1 MLIKTNLLINRY
13 NFICIGVRNL
23 VDFKRD
29 TYRFYKKPGV
39 IDVSE
44 KLVKLREEQLN
55 NFCNEL
61 FEFKVVVSDLTT
73 NIPNEKERNLLL
85 NISYYIVND
94 IELLDYFKEK
104 ESLKLNTISKRTKVP
119 IRFLEKWKDYLITYV
134 LIIENTNYKYIQ
146 DYLKIV
152 ENDGE
157 DEKEY
162 STEECKFH
170 RGIVIERGRH
180 SCIILTC
187 TGEFYKVFNKENAQL
202 GEEIIEG
209 EENNI
214 VKKTK
219 MILGVLLLV
228 ITIAGIILYTIY
240 TSSVSTVIIKSPYSI
255 KFEVN
260 RFNLVHYAYSAS
272 DAGRKVINEVEPL
285 DKDIDLV
292 LKETI
297 KYSKENEL
305 INNNEVIIT
314 VNGKAL
320 EYGKLSKTGDY
331 IVENNIKTLINNVGS
346 KHYLYESII
355 NQKEEANEVKK
366 STK

>member
-1 MLIKTNLLINRY
+1 MK
-13 NFICIGVRNL
+13 NL
-23 VDFKRD
+23 VDFKKD
-29 TYRFYKKPGV
+29 VYRFYNKPGV

-44 KLVKLREEQLN
+44 KFVKLREEQLN

-61 FEFKVVVSDLTT
+61 FEFKVIVNDLTT

-85 NISYYIVND
+85 NISYYIAQDN
-94 IELLDYFKEK
+94 ELLDYFKEK
-104 ESLKLNTISKRTKVP
+104 ESLKLNTISKRTRVSV
-119 IRFLEKWKDYLITYV
+119 RFLEKWKDYLITYV
-134 LIIENTNYKYIQ
+134 LIMENTNYKYIQ
-146 DYLKIV
+146 DYLKVV

-157 DEKEY
+157 DEKEF
-162 STEECKFH
+162 SKEDSKFH
-170 RGIVIERGRH
+170 RGIVINRGRH

-187 TGEFYKVFNKENAQL
+187 TGEFYRVFNKENAQL

-209 EENNI
+209 KENNI
-214 VKKTK
+214 AKKIK
-219 MILGVLLLV
+219 MVFGVLLLI
-228 ITIAGIILYTIY
+228 ITIIGIGLYTMY
-240 TSSVSTVIIKSPYSI
+240 TSSVSTVIIKNPYSI

-272 DAGRKVINEVEPL
+272 DTGKKIINELEPL

-292 LKETI
+292 IRETI

-320 EYGKLSKTGDY
+320 EYGKLSKTGEY
-331 IVENNIKTLINNVGS
+331 IVENNIKTLINNVGN

-355 NQKEEANEVKK
+355 NQKEEANEVETA
-366 STK
+366 TK